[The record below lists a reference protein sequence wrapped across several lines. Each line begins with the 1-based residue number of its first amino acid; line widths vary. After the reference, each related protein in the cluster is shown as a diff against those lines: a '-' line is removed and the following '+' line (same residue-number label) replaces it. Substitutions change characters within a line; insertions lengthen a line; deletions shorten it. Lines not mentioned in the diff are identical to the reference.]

1 MQISSSRVSVAFW
14 NVYTVVW
21 LIWVFSFQSFS
32 TLSAYSTFE
41 AISEE
46 YFWLLIVSPI
56 ALLSIYFFCKN
67 HRRLYQLSQSI
78 VFAFWS
84 TVFIFF
90 LLSNDPFSTG
100 TITYFAIAVEFLI
113 LTVQT
118 SFNMPQ

>member
-32 TLSAYSTFE
+32 TRLAYSTFE
-41 AISEE
+41 MISEE
-46 YFWLLIVSPI
+46 YFWLLLVSPI
-56 ALLSIYFFCKN
+56 AILSIYFFCKN
-67 HRRLYQLSQSI
+67 YRHLYQLSQSI
-78 VFAFWS
+78 VFAFWA

-90 LLSNDPFSTG
+90 LLGNDPLSTG

-118 SFNMPQ
+118 SFDMPQ